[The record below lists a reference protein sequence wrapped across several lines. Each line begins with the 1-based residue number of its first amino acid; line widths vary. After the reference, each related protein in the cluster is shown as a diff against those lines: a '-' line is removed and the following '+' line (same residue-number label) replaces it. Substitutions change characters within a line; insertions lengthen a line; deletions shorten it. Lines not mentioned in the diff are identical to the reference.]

1 MTLFQTITLRRSL
14 AVSTTFIFLAT
25 ASASMLGA
33 QASRSLGTG
42 IVLLGGA
49 AQYDLSGTGTTG
61 VISLRLDHMPKR
73 WLVTEASLGY
83 LHPPMQFGGRET
95 LLIPEGQL
103 QVQLPFNY
111 VMPYLGIGGGWVFAH
126 GDGRS
131 ERTGT
136 ASVATG
142 LRVVLPNAPI
152 SLQAELR
159 VRGIGKSFSGS
170 TAEWTGGL
178 RWRL

>member
-1 MTLFQTITLRRSL
+1 MIRFPAVRCSLALSITLSL
-14 AVSTTFIFLAT
+14 LSFAGARALNAQVAPPSGSGLAL
-25 ASASMLGA
+25 M
-33 QASRSLGTG
+33 
-42 IVLLGGA
+42 GGA

-61 VISLRLDHMPKR
+61 VVALRFDDMPKR
-73 WLVTEASLGY
+73 WLVTELSLAY
-83 LHPPMQFGGRET
+83 LHPPMQSGGRET

-103 QVQLPFNY
+103 QVQAPFSF
-111 VMPYLGIGGGWVFAH
+111 VMPYLGIGGGAAFAH
-126 GDGRS
+126 GGGQT
-131 ERTGT
+131 ETTAT

-142 LRVVLPNAPI
+142 LRIVLPNAPV

-159 VRGIGKSFSGS
+159 VRGIGSSFSGS

>member
-1 MTLFQTITLRRSL
+1 MIRFPAAPR
-14 AVSTTFIFLAT
+14 FLALSIALSLLSSAG
-25 ASASMLGA
+25 ASALNA
-33 QASRSLGTG
+33 QAAPISGAG
-42 IVLLGGA
+42 IALMGGA

-61 VISLRLDHMPKR
+61 VVSLRLDDMPKR
-73 WLVTEASLGY
+73 WLVTELSLAY
-83 LHPPMQFGGRET
+83 LHPPMQSGARET

-103 QVQLPFNY
+103 QVQAPFSF
-111 VMPYLGIGGGWVFAH
+111 VMPYLGIGGGVAFAH
-126 GDGRS
+126 TAGQS
-131 ERTGT
+131 ETTAT

-142 LRVVLPNAPI
+142 LRIVLPNAPV

-159 VRGIGKSFSGS
+159 VRGIGSSFSGS

>member
-1 MTLFQTITLRRSL
+1 MTRRSPPL
-14 AVSTTFIFLAT
+14 SSLVISIALSLLSIAGVDALS
-25 ASASMLGA
+25 A
-33 QASRSLGTG
+33 QAAPLSGSG
-42 IVLLGGA
+42 IALMGGA

-61 VISLRLDHMPKR
+61 VVSIRLDDMPKR
-73 WLVTEASLGY
+73 WLVTELSLAY
-83 LHPPMQFGGRET
+83 LHPPMQSGARET

-103 QVQLPFNY
+103 QVQVPFSY
-111 VMPYLGIGGGWVFAH
+111 VMPYLGIGGGAAFAH
-126 GDGRS
+126 AGGHS
-131 ERTGT
+131 ETTAT

-142 LRVVLPNAPI
+142 LRVILPNAPV

-159 VRGIGKSFSGS
+159 VRGIGSSFAGS

>member
-1 MTLFQTITLRRSL
+1 MTRFPAVRCSL
-14 AVSTTFIFLAT
+14 ALSIAMALFSVTG
-25 ASASMLGA
+25 ASVLSA
-33 QASRSLGTG
+33 QAAPLSGAGVALM
-42 IVLLGGA
+42 GGA

-61 VISLRLDHMPKR
+61 VVSLRIDDMPKR
-73 WLVTEASLGY
+73 WLVTELALGL
-83 LHPPMQFGGRET
+83 LHPPMQSGARET

-103 QVQLPFNY
+103 QVQLPFSY
-111 VMPYLGIGGGWVFAH
+111 VMPYLGLGGGAVFAH

-131 ERTGT
+131 ETTAT

-142 LRVVLPNAPI
+142 LRIVLPNAPVT
-152 SLQAELR
+152 LQAELR
-159 VRGIGKSFSGS
+159 VRGIGESFSGS